1 MDYSLVTNIALGI
14 ALSACAGFRVF
25 IPMLAGAVAG
35 HFNLISLPADMVWLQ
50 SWPAIICFGV
60 AAIVEIGAYYIPFVD
75 NLLDTIATPLS
86 VVAGTVLAASILPV
100 TDMEPPLRWGIGLLA
115 GGSAAGTIQ
124 LGTGLLRL
132 LSSKTTVGTGNAV
145 VATTENA
152 AAVSGS
158 VLAFIIPVF
167 IAVLL
172 LFLIGWVIIKFG
184 RKIFKRGKERTE
196 RSAG

>member
-35 HFNLISLPADMVWLQ
+35 HINLMALPADMVWLQ

-167 IAVLL
+167 IAVLV
-172 LFLIGWVIIKFG
+172 LFLIGWLVIKFG
-184 RKIFKRGKERTE
+184 RKIFRRGKRTD
-196 RSAG
+196 

>member
-60 AAIVEIGAYYIPFVD
+60 AAIAEIGAYYIPFVD

-172 LFLIGWVIIKFG
+172 LFLIGWVVIKFG

-196 RSAG
+196 GSAG